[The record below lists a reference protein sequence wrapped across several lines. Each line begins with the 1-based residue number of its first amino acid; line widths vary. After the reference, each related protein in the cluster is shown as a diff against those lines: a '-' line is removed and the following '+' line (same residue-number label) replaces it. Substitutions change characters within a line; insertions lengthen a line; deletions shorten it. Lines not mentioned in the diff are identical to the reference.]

1 MKAIVLYAT
10 RYGSTHVAAER
21 IAAALGG
28 AEICELN
35 ALAPAPEGYD
45 AVIIGA
51 PVYMG
56 QLLKPA
62 RAYLAA
68 HEQALLRA
76 RLGLFA
82 CGATRPG
89 ENGFPGSAFPEALRG
104 HAQAI
109 CAAGGLVKPG
119 SMRALDRF
127 VTNMIVR
134 SGDASRFTQVKID
147 NEAIERFAKAL
158 QG

>member
-10 RYGSTHVAAER
+10 RYGSTRVAAER

-35 ALAPAPEGYD
+35 ARAPAPEGYD

-56 QLLKPA
+56 RLLKPA
-62 RAYLAA
+62 RAYMAA

-89 ENGFPGSAFPEALRG
+89 ENGFPGSVFPEALRG

-127 VTNMIVR
+127 VTNMIAR
-134 SGDASRFTQVKID
+134 GDASGFTQVKID
-147 NEAIERFAKAL
+147 DEAIERFAKAL

>member
-1 MKAIVLYAT
+1 MKTIVLYAT
-10 RYGSTHVAAER
+10 RYGSTRAAAER

-28 AEICELN
+28 AAICDLN
-35 ALAPAPEGYD
+35 AHAHAPEGYD

-51 PVYMG
+51 PIYMG
-56 QLLKPA
+56 RLLKPA

-68 HEQALLRA
+68 HEQALLRV

-89 ENGFPGSAFPEALRG
+89 ENGFPGSVFPEALRS

-109 CAAGGLVKPG
+109 CAAGGLVQPG

-127 VTNMIVR
+127 VTNMIAR
-134 SGDASRFTQVKID
+134 SGDADGFMQVTID
-147 NEAIERFAKAL
+147 DAAIERFAKAM